1 MGDVDP
7 CMGFMTRHFD
17 DLPWL
22 CSKTL
27 GKSTNPYPFLYGGLW
42 DESRY
47 EASKRKK
54 LNVGYLYKNHEMR
67 VAPGIVNSIDETLE
81 LLRK

>member
-1 MGDVDP
+1 M
-7 CMGFMTRHFD
+7 
-17 DLPWL
+17 
-22 CSKTL
+22 
-27 GKSTNPYPFLYGGLW
+27 YGGLW